1 MKRFLVPAF
10 AILLLG
16 GCVTDGSAGP
26 NQTMGTLI
34 GAAGGGLAGSL
45 IGGGSGRLAAVAA
58 GTLIGAYAGNQ
69 WGAAADDRDQVQYAP
84 PPSRHPGRS
93 DRAYRDGRRQGYSQG
108 YADGYDNGY
117 GNGFYGRPYD

>member
-34 GAAGGGLAGSL
+34 GAAGGGLAGSM
-45 IGGGSGRLAAVAA
+45 IGSGNGRLAAVAA
-58 GTLIGAYAGNQ
+58 GTLLGAYAGNQ
-69 WGAAADDRDQVQYAP
+69 WGTAADDRNQVRYYAP
-84 PPSRHPGRS
+84 PPPRHPGRS

-108 YADGYDNGY
+108 YADGYDNG
-117 GNGFYGRPYD
+117 FYDRPYD